1 MGDPTVKVRGSGR
14 VWGPPDHA
22 KITIEIKAKAPS
34 ETAVFEDVAS
44 RSKKL
49 EGVLRELGIPD
60 EAVHSKSVQLRD
72 EHAYG
77 REGDPQV
84 VAENE
89 LEVTLPDQEA
99 VGRLITAAIREVD
112 GHVKG
117 LSWEL
122 NPDNALHR
130 DVLLM
135 ATKNAREKAEV
146 QAEALGVSLGPVL
159 EVSEWEPYRSFEHH
173 DRLGHFTI
181 ADESRE
187 AAFQIFEG
195 EVQVDASI
203 EVTFGLKEIQM

>member
-1 MGDPTVKVRGSGR
+1 MDSKIKVKGNAKA
-14 VWGPPDHA
+14 WGPPDHA
-22 KITIEIKAKAPS
+22 KITIEIKANAAS
-34 ETAVFEDVAS
+34 ETDVFEDVAT

-49 EGVLRELGIPD
+49 EGLLRELGVPN
-60 EAVHSKSVQLRD
+60 EAVHSKNVQLRD
-72 EHAYG
+72 SWH
-77 REGDPQV
+77 EGEPRV

-89 LEVTLPDQEA
+89 LEVTVPDQDG

-112 GHVKG
+112 AHVKG
-117 LSWEL
+117 LTWEL
-122 NPDNALHR
+122 TPDNSLHH
-130 DVLLM
+130 DVMLM
-135 ATKNAREKAEV
+135 ATKNARNKAEA

-195 EVQVDASI
+195 QVEVDAAI
-203 EVTFGLKEIQM
+203 EVTFALLAPD